1 MCKNLFSFINSLIQL
16 YVLPLKSKPI
26 LLFDNHSSF
35 SIKGRYSTS
44 QFNKIVLI
52 GPPGAG
58 KSSIGKAL
66 AKELSLPFIDSDGE
80 IEKSVGKKISEIFV
94 DDGEPHFRVL
104 EMEKVKQLLED
115 FVGVISL
122 GGGAP
127 INSEI
132 SQILESAD
140 YPVIFIDVSIA
151 QAAVRIGFNKDR
163 PLLLIN
169 PRQQWMNLMSER
181 RPVYEKL
188 ATDTVSSDSKKPHEV
203 AKVIVEKIKAKI

>member
-1 MCKNLFSFINSLIQL
+1 M
-16 YVLPLKSKPI
+16 
-26 LLFDNHSSF
+26 
-35 SIKGRYSTS
+35 
-44 QFNKIVLI
+44 FNKIVLI

-94 DDGEPHFRVL
+94 DDGETHFRDL
-104 EMEKVKQLLED
+104 EVEKVKQLLQD

-127 INSEI
+127 INAEI

-203 AKVIVEKIKAKI
+203 AKVIVEKIKANI

>member
-1 MCKNLFSFINSLIQL
+1 
-16 YVLPLKSKPI
+16 
-26 LLFDNHSSF
+26 
-35 SIKGRYSTS
+35 
-44 QFNKIVLI
+44 
-52 GPPGAG
+52 
-58 KSSIGKAL
+58 
-66 AKELSLPFIDSDGE
+66 
-80 IEKSVGKKISEIFV
+80 KKISEIFV
-94 DDGEPHFRVL
+94 DDGEPHFRAL
-104 EMEKVKQLLED
+104 EVDKVKQLLQD
-115 FVGVISL
+115 FSGVISL

-140 YPVIFIDVSIA
+140 YPVIFIDVSIS

-169 PRQQWMNLMSER
+169 PRQQWMNLMNER

-203 AKVIVEKIKAKI
+203 AKIIVDKIKAKI

>member
-1 MCKNLFSFINSLIQL
+1 M
-16 YVLPLKSKPI
+16 
-26 LLFDNHSSF
+26 
-35 SIKGRYSTS
+35 
-44 QFNKIVLI
+44 FNKIVLI

-94 DDGEPHFRVL
+94 DDGETHFRDL
-104 EMEKVKQLLED
+104 EVEKVKQLLQD

-127 INSEI
+127 INAEI